1 MQRIRKGDLVEV
13 IAGKEK
19 GKRARVLRVLQK
31 TQRVVLERLT
41 MVKRHTKPT
50 QNNQGGILE
59 KEGTIHLSNVMPI
72 DPGTDKATRVK
83 TIVKDGVRLRAGKS
97 GTAIEAEK
105 K

>member
-31 TQRVVLERLT
+31 TERVVLERLS

-72 DPGTDKATRVK
+72 DPGSDKPTRVK
-83 TIVKDGVRLRAGKS
+83 TITKDGVRLRAGIS
-97 GTAIEAEK
+97 GSVIEAEK

>member
-83 TIVKDGVRLRAGKS
+83 AIIKDGVRLRAGRS
-97 GTAIEAEK
+97 GTVIEAEK

>member
-97 GTAIEAEK
+97 GTVIEAEK

>member
-50 QNNQGGILE
+50 QSNQGGILE

-72 DPGTDKATRVK
+72 DPGTDKPTRVRIL
-83 TIVKDGVRLRAGKS
+83 TKDGARFRAGKS
-97 GTAIEAEK
+97 GTVIEAEK